1 MVLVRALGW
10 LLLMLS
16 VAAIVYDGLSWWS
29 AGAFHLA
36 PLGEW
41 WSRLDLGS
49 YVAAERGLPAAL
61 WRWVVQ
67 PILETPALSVFV
79 VLGVLL
85 LWLGGQRRT
94 RQPEPVGFVL
104 GGSRPP
110 RRRRRG
116 SSLS

>member
-10 LLLMLS
+10 LLLMLA

-49 YVAAERGLPAAL
+49 YVAAEKGLPSEF
-61 WRWVVQ
+61 WQWVVR
-67 PILETPALSVFV
+67 PVLETPALSVFV
-79 VLGVLL
+79 VLGLLL
-85 LWLGGQRRT
+85 LWLGQPRSRA
-94 RQPEPVGFVL
+94 PEPVGFVL

-116 SSLS
+116 GSLS